1 MGRRGETVSYTTHSF
16 EETYS
21 KKLDAIKVQIKDI
34 IYNPFVVG
42 PEYACKKC
50 SCRLRLHTQEGGW
63 YCLACAMH
71 PGGPSPR
78 WSKETRAQIV
88 EIMAG
93 YPDEQ
98 KCYSEWEARY
108 VPPQEPRIPKAPEEK
123 KEVDKERLEFGQRL
137 KATRKFAGLT
147 IEQLASQVRKTNGSR
162 MSFTSIQMYEC
173 AATYPPEHIM
183 AQLVQILG
191 SGILEKAQEAVTQCS

>member
-16 EETYS
+16 EEIYS

-63 YCLACAMH
+63 YCLRCILQ
-71 PGGPSPR
+71 PGANAPR
-78 WSKETRAQIV
+78 WSKATRAQV
-88 EIMAG
+88 AEIMTD

-98 KCYSEWEARY
+98 QCYSEWESKQIKPY
-108 VPPQEPRIPKAPEEK
+108 VPPQEPRMPKAPE
-123 KEVDKERLEFGQRL
+123 DQERVEFGKRL
-137 KATRKFAGLT
+137 KEARKARGLT
-147 IEQLASQVRKTNGSR
+147 IGQLASQIRKVNGAS
-162 MSFTSIQMYEC
+162 MSFSSIQMYE
-173 AATYPPEHIM
+173 
-183 AQLVQILG
+183 
-191 SGILEKAQEAVTQCS
+191 S

>member
-93 YPDEQ
+93 YADEQ

-108 VPPQEPRIPKAPEEK
+108 VPPQEPRMPKAPE
-123 KEVDKERLEFGQRL
+123 DQERVEFGKRL
-137 KATRKFAGLT
+137 KEARKARGLT
-147 IEQLASQVRKTNGSR
+147 IEQLASQIRKVNGAS
-162 MSFTSIQMYEC
+162 MSFSSIQMYESG
-173 AATYPPEHIM
+173 ATYPPDHILK
-183 AQLVQILG
+183 QLVKILG
-191 SGILEKAQEAVTQCS
+191 DQILEKKEAQEAVAQ